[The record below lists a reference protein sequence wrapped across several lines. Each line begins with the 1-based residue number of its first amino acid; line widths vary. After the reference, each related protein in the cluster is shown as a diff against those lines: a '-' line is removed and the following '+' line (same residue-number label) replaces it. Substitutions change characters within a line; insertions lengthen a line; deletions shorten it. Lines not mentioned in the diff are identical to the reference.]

1 MTEELNR
8 LRWRC
13 RRGMLELDAWLG
25 GFLETGYHGLDQ
37 GERAIFG
44 RLIEHEDMDLFAWLS
59 GQAPVPAEFRAV
71 IAKIREPLKKS
82 DFVVPAQAG
91 TQKDQ

>member
-25 GFLETGYHGLDQ
+25 GFLDTGYHGLDQ
-37 GERAIFG
+37 GEKAAFG
-44 RLIEHEDMDLFAWLS
+44 LLVEQEDMDLLAWLS
-59 GQAPVPAEFRAV
+59 GQAPVPAEFAAV
-71 IAKIREPLKKS
+71 IEKIRK
-82 DFVVPAQAG
+82 V
-91 TQKDQ
+91 TQT